1 MRPIF
6 RSIPIAAPRSSG
18 EVSATHR
25 PKAVCVLEELAQS
38 LIYGPQEMSD
48 IEGLVEIIAPPQN
61 SSSILELPEV
71 LSQIEVLITGWGG
84 PVLDAEFLKLT
95 PNLKAVFY
103 GAGAVTYIVTPT
115 FWERKIVLSSAYAM
129 NAIPVA
135 EYTFATIVFSLK
147 HGWRLARA
155 VREKTPCRPVLNVPG
170 CYGSTVG
177 LVSMG
182 MIARTLLKHLEMC
195 DVHVLAYDPFMD
207 QAEADQLGIQLV
219 SLDELFTRSDV
230 VSVHTPLFH
239 ETVGLIT
246 GSHMASMKDGATLIN
261 TSRGEII
268 REDELLDVL
277 ENRPDLQAVLD
288 VCVNESNPPSRLLD
302 LPNVVITPHIAGS
315 IGTECRRM
323 GRFVIDELQRYLT
336 GEPLHGL
343 ITSKLAEQSSHRP
356 ARPRNKPEPI
366 PVA

>member
-6 RSIPIAAPRSSG
+6 RSVPVTALKSSTGAPNIR
-18 EVSATHR
+18 R
-25 PKAVCVLEELAQS
+25 PKAVCVLEELARD
-38 LIYGPQEMSD
+38 LIYGPREMSD
-48 IEGLVEIIAPPQN
+48 IESLFEIIAPPQN
-61 SSSILELPEV
+61 GKSIMELTEV
-71 LSQIEVLITGWGG
+71 LLQIEVLITGWGG
-84 PVLDAEFLKLT
+84 PVLDAEFLKAA
-95 PNLKAVFY
+95 PNLKAVFF
-103 GAGAVTYIVTPT
+103 GAGAVAYIVTPA
-115 FWERKIVLSSAYAM
+115 FWDRKIVLSSAYAI

-147 HGWRLARA
+147 HAWRLARA
-155 VREKTPCRPVLNVPG
+155 VRENVPCRPVLDVPG

-195 DVHVLAYDPFMD
+195 DLHVLAYDPFMD
-207 QAEADQLGIQLV
+207 QAEAEQLGIELV
-219 SLDELFTRSDV
+219 SLEELFTRSDV

-246 GSHMASMKDGATLIN
+246 GSHIASMKHGATVIN

-268 REDELLDVL
+268 REEELLDVL

-288 VCVNESNPPSRLLD
+288 VCISEANPASRLLS
-302 LPNVVITPHIAGS
+302 LPNIVLTPHIAGS
-315 IGTECRRM
+315 IGAECRRM
-323 GRFVIDELQRYLT
+323 GRFVIDEMQRYLS
-336 GEPLHGL
+336 GQPLQGL
-343 ITSKLAEQSSHRP
+343 ITSKLAEKSSHRP
-356 ARPRNKPEPI
+356 ARMRPHPEKV